1 MRVMNPNVVTMLICL
16 AVGYFCGCIS
26 TGYFVGK
33 ANNIDIR
40 KKGSGNAGATNAL
53 RTMGVVPGILT
64 LLGDAFKVA
73 IPILILRFGFPDM
86 EPFWALYALYLGL
99 GGVLGHNYPFYLHF
113 KGGKGIATMGGTILA
128 IADWR
133 VTVIAIIVFVAVVA
147 VTRYVSLGS
156 LIVAW
161 TLPINTVLF
170 YRDSPVFLHMLVI
183 ALLFTFS
190 AYFRHWENIKRL
202 VAGTERKIGEKA

>member
-1 MRVMNPNVVTMLICL
+1 MYLCL
-16 AVGYFCGCIS
+16 SLVIGYFCGCIS

-33 ANNIDIR
+33 ANNVDIR

-53 RTMGVVPGILT
+53 RTMGVLPAILT

-73 IPILILRFGFPDM
+73 IPILILRFGHFNIPPSW
-86 EPFWALYALYLGL
+86 ELNALYLGL

-128 IADWR
+128 LADWR

-147 VTRYVSLGS
+147 ISRYVSLGS
-156 LIVAW
+156 LVVAW
-161 TLPINTVLF
+161 TLPVNTVLF
-170 YRDSPVFLHMLVI
+170 YRDSPLFLHMLI
-183 ALLFTFS
+183 ISLIFTLS
-190 AYFRHWENIKRL
+190 AYARHWENIKRL
-202 VAGTERKIGEKA
+202 IAGKERKIGEKA